1 MKTMTALLLCCAAA
15 LAGDSRDEVAR
26 KLEAKV
32 SLDLKGAK
40 LGDAIQIFR
49 DVTGLN
55 FVVEDGS
62 ELFVRLTVRDVT
74 AKSALRLLLQPADLG
89 AGYEH
94 GAVVIRDRQA
104 LATTTTFR
112 LYDVRGALR
121 KVQDFPGPRIELRP
135 LRLPGVI

>member
-1 MKTMTALLLCCAAA
+1 MTALLLCSAAA
-15 LAGDSRDEVAR
+15 LAGGSRDDVAR
-26 KLEAKV
+26 KLEAKI

-40 LGDAIQIFR
+40 LAEAIQIFR

-55 FVVEDGS
+55 FVLEDGS

-74 AKSALRLLLQPADLG
+74 AKSALRLLLQPTGLG

-104 LATTTTFR
+104 LATVTTFR
-112 LYDVRGALR
+112 MYDVRSAVR
-121 KVQDFPGPRIELRP
+121 KIQDFPGIEVGLQGRSG
-135 LRLPGVI
+135 LW